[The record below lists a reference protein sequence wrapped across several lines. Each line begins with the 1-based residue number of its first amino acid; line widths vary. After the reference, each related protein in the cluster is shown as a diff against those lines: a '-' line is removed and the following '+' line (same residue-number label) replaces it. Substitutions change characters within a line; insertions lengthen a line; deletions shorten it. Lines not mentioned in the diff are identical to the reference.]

1 MLPGE
6 TNEQQ
11 QNLIN
16 AEKAEYSENSPHS
29 IIARPD
35 SLQTT
40 KMRHSKLK
48 KERKHPVTT
57 NRCALKGTEMFGS
70 GDWSPAV
77 TRSRQPFSL
86 CPWSYSQSA
95 YACQTCVTEFDIFV
109 VTRGF
114 VFGGGSFSYT
124 VWSCWKRCG
133 KKKPLLLKKWQ
144 NGRSSTERH
153 RGRLFR
159 RRVAKRRVRG
169 YVRNVSMVYVD
180 YRAIHTAVIM
190 PRLVRK
196 RICFRE

>member
-133 KKKPLLLKKWQ
+133 KIKALCSLKSGKMADLEQ
-144 NGRSSTERH
+144 NDIVDAFSDDA
-153 RGRLFR
+153 L
-159 RRVAKRRVRG
+159 
-169 YVRNVSMVYVD
+169 RNVAFEVTCGTFLWCTWT
-180 YRAIHTAVIM
+180 TAQCTL
-190 PRLVRK
+190 R
-196 RICFRE
+196 